1 MKGLSAYACVL
12 LVGIL
17 GAASSASAG
26 EGVRAANLGIGT
38 KAYSYLTSAVTRQQ
52 TTFTVFESPDSAYN
66 HGDPG
71 GFFCGGPNTTA
82 NLSLMSIDT
91 ACHYDASAPKGC
103 STDPAR
109 TDQLLLR
116 VTLPPLSTGD
126 FCGIIFTEPAHFAA
140 GAGYNLAGSSKV
152 SFQAM
157 SPQGINVAF
166 GAGGATGSYIA
177 VPGTLTPMSVDL
189 TAIAPAPNLS
199 QTNLLWT
206 VVSNDQHAPSGG
218 TLYVQNIVYTPV
230 PASQTNALGLP
241 LGYSTLPIL
250 PVSAARNGLVPIPPD
265 QLYRNAAPT
274 ADVSMAAIAF
284 LRRKSSS
291 DMKAAGLILDT
302 LDYALAHPNQGLP
315 LPASPD
321 GSRGLYNCYSAGDIA
336 LLNVQTGGSK
346 AGDVRLCGFSVGPS
360 FNVVFNGA
368 GATSN
373 AWAILAFLHGFTALN
388 KSNYLADA
396 RTIGNW
402 IYGTMLDPST
412 TGYGGYFQGFVDG
425 AQTPL
430 KVKWTSGNAL
440 IYAAFHFL
448 AAAEASAGNSMA
460 AAEWERRAGIAGSFV
475 QSMMEPNGQFFQ
487 GTVPRGQQQDLTIG
501 VMPNG
506 TLKGDDAINAYDA
519 LESNTLA
526 ALAMASAPAYRTL
539 NWAGAMRGVLAQSK
553 RVTAGGQTYL
563 GFNAVQQPVA
573 PAGVAPGT
581 DGIGWQYTGQV
592 IVALKFVQSLYRGS
606 ATDDFVSQANSY
618 LSQIQQAQQNAPN
631 GDGNGLVAAILSQN
645 VQPYDQCINTPFGCV
660 PARLSLSATA
670 FAAFAEQ
677 GFNPMVIPATLSVGG
692 TINGGSF
699 IPAPNNA
706 VSANT
711 IISIFGVN
719 EAFAPAGVVSL
730 VNGALPFV
738 IQGTGV
744 QINGVCAPL
753 FFVSPGQINAQAIS
767 TLGNSGTATVVVN
780 TGAVEND
787 CTTGTPGNSVSV
799 PIAAF
804 SPALFTLQFGQGL
817 VAGINA
823 LTSQPISEAA
833 PVPVGAIVTIYGTG
847 FGATTPPST
856 AGVPTV
862 GTVLLASPITV
873 TIGGLQL
880 AASNVKFA
888 GMSAG
893 SVGLYQFNLEIPQGV
908 PAGLQPIVITVGGV
922 STQPGATL
930 AIAP

>member
-1 MKGLSAYACVL
+1 MRGLSAYACVL
-12 LVGIL
+12 LVGIW
-17 GAASSASAG
+17 GAAPYAS
-26 EGVRAANLGIGT
+26 AANLGIST
-38 KAYSYLTSAVTRQQ
+38 KAYSYLTSVVTRQQ
-52 TTFTVFESPDSAYN
+52 TTFSVFESPDSAYN

-71 GFFCGGPNTTA
+71 GFFCGGPNTTE

-103 STDPAR
+103 STDPTR

-116 VTLPPLSTGD
+116 ITLPPLSAGN
-126 FCGIIFTEPAHFAA
+126 FCGIIFTEPAHFES
-140 GAGYNLAGSSKV
+140 GAGYNLVGSSKI

-157 SPQGINVAF
+157 SPQGLSVAF
-166 GAGGATGSYIA
+166 GAGGATGSYIG
-177 VPGTLTPMSVDL
+177 VPSALTPMSIDL

-206 VVSNDQHAPSGG
+206 VVSNDLHAPSGG
-218 TLYVQNIVYTPV
+218 TLYVQNIMYTPV
-230 PASQTNALGLP
+230 PTSQTTALGLP
-241 LGYSTLPIL
+241 PGYSTFPIL
-250 PVSAARNGLVPIPPD
+250 PVTAARTGLVPIPPD

-291 DMKAAGLILDT
+291 DLKAAALILDT
-302 LDYALAHPNQGLP
+302 FDYALAHPNQGLP
-315 LPASPD
+315 LPAGPG
-321 GSRGLYNCYSAGDIA
+321 GSHGLYNCYSAGDIA
-336 LLNVQTGGSK
+336 LLNVQPGGSK
-346 AGDVRLCGFSVGPS
+346 AGDARLCGFSHGSS
-360 FNVVFNGA
+360 FDVVFNGA
-368 GATSN
+368 SATSN

-396 RTIGNW
+396 RNIGNW

-440 IYAAFHFL
+440 IYAAFNFL
-448 AAAEASAGNSMA
+448 AAAEESAGNSTA
-460 AAEWERRAGIAGSFV
+460 AAEWQRRAGIAGSFA
-475 QSMMEPNGQFFQ
+475 QSMLGPNGQFFQ
-487 GTVPRGQQQDLTIG
+487 GTVPVGQQQDLTIG

-506 TLKGDDAINAYDA
+506 TTKGGDAINAYDA

-526 ALAMASAPAYRTL
+526 ALAMSGAPSYRGL
-539 NWAGAMRGVLAQSK
+539 NWAGAMRHVLAQSK
-553 RVTAGGQTYL
+553 RITAGAQTYL
-563 GFNAVQQPVA
+563 GFDVVQQPVA
-573 PAGVAPGT
+573 PVGVAFGA
-581 DGIGWQYTGQV
+581 DGIGWQYTAQV
-592 IVALKFVQSLYRGS
+592 IAALKFVQSLYPGS

-631 GDGNGLVAAILSQN
+631 SDGNGLVAAILNQN
-645 VQPYDQCINTPFGCV
+645 VQPYDQCINTPFGCL

-670 FAAFAEQ
+670 FAIFAEQ
-677 GFNPMVIPATLSVGG
+677 GFNPMVIPATLAAGG
-692 TINGGSF
+692 TTNGGSF
-699 IPAPNNA
+699 IAAPNNA
-706 VSANT
+706 VAANT
-711 IISIFGVN
+711 IISIFGAN
-719 EAFAPAGVVSL
+719 EAFAPAGVASL

-767 TLGNSGTATVVVN
+767 TVGNSGTATVVVN

-787 CTTGTPGNSVSV
+787 CTTGTPSNSVSV
-799 PIAAF
+799 PLAAF

-823 LTSQPISEAA
+823 LTGQTISAAA
-833 PVPVGAIVTIYGTG
+833 PVPVGAIATIYGTG

-856 AGVPTV
+856 AGVPAV

-873 TIGGLQL
+873 AIGGVQL

-908 PAGLQPIVITVGGV
+908 PAGLQPITITVGGV
-922 STQPGATL
+922 STQSGAVI